1 VRKSLAFDHGM
12 SVRCMENA
20 WKMHADAK
28 HRRAIVEREAF
39 SPINQSSINQSIGA
53 VTSRSNHTQKV
64 L

>member
-1 VRKSLAFDHGM
+1 
-12 SVRCMENA
+12 
-20 WKMHADAK
+20 MHADAK

-39 SPINQSSINQSIGA
+39 SPINRSINQSIGA